1 MKILFFYLLFFYL
14 LIENRVYCQLES
26 FDSIPKNIL
35 IQFPE
40 MGVENCSSLNKYESA
55 YFNIIY
61 KNTKNDFDFNDK
73 KIGFITG
80 SNAGT
85 ISDKSA
91 YFENEKK
98 RYKEKSSVI
107 SSNLYIFNLEEIE
120 LSGGFD
126 AVIVY
131 WSKVEIS
138 KKELI
143 KKLNEHVTN

>member
-1 MKILFFYLLFFYL
+1 MKTLFFYLLFFYL

-35 IQFPE
+35 VHFPA

-55 YFNIIY
+55 YFNILF
-61 KNTKNDFDFNDK
+61 KNSKNDFDFNDK

-80 SNAGT
+80 SNAST

-91 YFENEKK
+91 YFEKEKK
-98 RYKEKSSVI
+98 RYYKGLSIISGSLYVFNNEEK
-107 SSNLYIFNLEEIE
+107 E

-131 WSKVEIS
+131 WSKVKTS
-138 KKELI
+138 NNALI
-143 KKLNEHVTN
+143 KKLNCSRK